1 MNRTSRTSIAV
12 LSALALFFSLVAP
25 VLAAAPEGP
34 ADAVYVNGNIYTVD
48 KDFSKAS
55 ILAVKDRKIVY
66 AGNDKDMLSQLK
78 GPKTQTVD
86 LGGKTVIPGVIEG
99 HMHFL
104 RYGERKSMIDIFWKP
119 KEEILEKVA
128 AEAKKLKPGEWVVSR
143 GWNHEVWPDK
153 KWPSK
158 EDLDKVAPNNP
169 VVLTRADN
177 HSVWAN
183 SLALKEAGITKD
195 TPDPQGGEILKNEKG
210 EVLGILTDT
219 AMPFVLSK
227 VPPMSEERRHDAY
240 LKAQEDLLAYGITS
254 IMDAGESIENL
265 EILKKAYEKGEMKI
279 RSYEMLLATTNQDV
293 LFIEAGNKPITGLY
307 DNRLSIAGV
316 KVVSD
321 GSLGSR
327 SAWMI
332 DDYCDRPGHKG
343 NGRYTDDELN
353 AILTRAYTNGFQ
365 VGVHAIGDAAVR
377 QVIDQVEKVL
387 KAHPPKDHRFRIE
400 HFQIVNALDI
410 PRAIKLGIV
419 PAMQAVHATSDMNM
433 AEDRVGP
440 VTIKSSYAWRTV
452 IDCDAKIAN
461 GSDAPVEPVNPYHGI
476 YASVTRMDLEGKPE
490 GGWYPEQK
498 MTREEALK
506 SFTIWAAF
514 AQFEENIKGSL
525 EAGKLA
531 DFTVIDRDL
540 MTCPEADLKDIHA
553 LKTVIGGEVVFEK
566 K

>member
-1 MNRTSRTSIAV
+1 MNRTGFLFSSSTAALV
-12 LSALALFFSLVAP
+12 LLFSLSFYA
-25 VLAAAPEGP
+25 AAAPEGT
-34 ADAVYVNGNIYTVD
+34 ADSIYLNGNIYTVD
-48 KDFSKAS
+48 KAFSKAS
-55 ILAVKDRKIVY
+55 AMAVKGSKLLYVGDDAEK
-66 AGNDKDMLSQLK
+66 LEQLK
-78 GPKTQTVD
+78 GPQTKTVN
-86 LGGKTVIPGVIEG
+86 LAGKTVIPGLIEG

-128 AEAKKLKPGEWVVSR
+128 AEAKKLKPGEWIVSR
-143 GWNHEVWPDK
+143 GWNHEVWPDR

-158 EDLDKVAPNNP
+158 EELDKVAPENP

-177 HSVWAN
+177 HSIWAN
-183 SLALKEAGITKD
+183 SLALEKAGVDKD

-210 EVLGILTDT
+210 EVLGVLTDT

-227 VPPMSEERRHDAY
+227 VPPMSAERRYEAY
-240 LKAQEDLLAYGITS
+240 LKAQADLLSYGVTS
-254 IMDAGESIENL
+254 IMDAGESLENL
-265 EILKKAYEKGEMKI
+265 EILKKAYEKGDMKL

-293 LFIEAGNKPITGLY
+293 LFIEAGNKPTTGLFG
-307 DNRLSIAGV
+307 DRLSIAAV

-327 SAWMI
+327 SAWMLE
-332 DDYCDRPGHKG
+332 DYHDRPGHKG
-343 NGRYTDDELN
+343 NGRYTDDELY
-353 AILTRAYTNGFQ
+353 AILARAYANGFQ
-365 VGVHAIGDAAVR
+365 IGVHAIGDAAVR
-377 QVIDQVEKVL
+377 QVINQVERVI
-387 KAHPPKDHRFRIE
+387 KANPAKDHRFRIE
-400 HFQIVNALDI
+400 HFQIVNAQDI
-410 PRAIKLGIV
+410 PRAIELGIV

-452 IDCDAKIAN
+452 IDCHGEITN
-461 GSDAPVEPVNPYHGI
+461 GSDAPVEAVNPYHGI
-476 YASVTRMDLEGKPE
+476 YASVTRQDLQGKPE
-490 GGWYPEQK
+490 GGWHPEQK

-514 AQFEENIKGSL
+514 GQFEDKIKGSL

-540 MTCPEADLKDIHA
+540 MVCPESELKDIQA
-553 LKTVIGGEVVFEK
+553 LQTVIGGEVAFERK
-566 K
+566 